1 MEENKSYFKGILGA
15 LIGGLIAT
23 IPWILCYVYV
33 NMMFS
38 ILAIFIGIASLKGYQ
53 LMKGKVD
60 KKLPYIIGG
69 ISFISITIATLIIIP
84 SLLLLK
90 ENVTPTINNLKILY
104 SDSAFSSAIMKDYIV
119 SILFTF
125 LGTSGVLMQIKKQVA
140 IGKSNIEITNNSIAK
155 DNDNKIRDF
164 FIKYGATNKNNT
176 ISEEKLNEL
185 EDQNQVDHLITTKVI
200 KKTKDGYYYSLKTKK
215 GLNSIIYILLFIFIF
230 ACIIQGIISQKE
242 SKEDKTENDKE
253 ITFTLPNNYKKYN
266 DEEEENSYYYVP
278 KDDISGESG
287 YILVSHYDMNE
298 EITDY
303 NSLKERIAN
312 SFNSQYEIKNSY
324 EFTNDKNNKVIV
336 YEFELD
342 EFYEK
347 IYYVFK
353 NKKFAMIDALE
364 KKNESNKN
372 ISEDALNVAK
382 TFDFVG

>member
-1 MEENKSYFKGILGA
+1 MKLR
-15 LIGGLIAT
+15 IGWLVI
-23 IPWILCYVYV
+23 V
-33 NMMFS
+33 
-38 ILAIFIGIASLKGYQ
+38 AIFIGIASLKGYQ

-104 SDSAFSSAIMKDYIV
+104 SDNAFSSAIMKDYIV

>member
-104 SDSAFSSAIMKDYIV
+104 SDNAFSSAIMKDYIV

>member
-104 SDSAFSSAIMKDYIV
+104 SDSTFSSAIMKDYIV

-266 DEEEENSYYYVP
+266 NEEEENSYYYVP